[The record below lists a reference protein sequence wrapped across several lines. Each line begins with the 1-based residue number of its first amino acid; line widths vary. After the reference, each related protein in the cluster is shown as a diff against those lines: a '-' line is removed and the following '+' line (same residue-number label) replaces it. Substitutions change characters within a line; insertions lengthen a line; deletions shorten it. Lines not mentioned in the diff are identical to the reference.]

1 MTWSAEL
8 ASLPVEEASRRIA
21 LTPLVLA
28 EVELDSEAAE
38 VAIPPWLQPCVVRK
52 VTDDPAYS
60 HVNLGRTKTSP
71 WSRFCGPRR
80 APP

>member
-8 ASLPVEEASRRIA
+8 ASLPVEEVSRRIA

-38 VAIPPWLQPCVVRK
+38 VAIPPWLQP
-52 VTDDPAYS
+52 
-60 HVNLGRTKTSP
+60 
-71 WSRFCGPRR
+71 
-80 APP
+80 